1 MIITFQIS
9 QGLGKKIMTNSFHR
23 EFLYKI
29 DHHAEPLASGFQK
42 ALGALDRTEKKKLL
56 LTPLSGQMPE
66 TALSYIIADRYAD
79 NHQWRAAFLT
89 VALDEIEKLDVPA
102 AERLAVFEG
111 ANELGQTVFHKALRT
126 DTNQDLFGILEERLR
141 KWGGNDYADAYMR
154 RFRSEPLGVIDKEAS
169 ALLKMAHNSIRPYD
183 SDEYRL
189 LGALCEG
196 TYQPATY
203 KGLKA
208 TIDNKVRPLIQK
220 MHPRLKPDGM
230 AAAAV
235 ERHRLL
241 GEFARNANAVKKVS
255 KAGAYIEEQANPK
268 KPSRWRKFSLKKL
281 FR

>member
-1 MIITFQIS
+1 MAYPP
-9 QGLGKKIMTNSFHR
+9 HR
-23 EFLYKI
+23 EFFYKI
-29 DHHAEPLASGFQK
+29 DHHAQPLGSAFQA
-42 ALGALDRTEKKKLL
+42 ALNALDTAEKKKLL
-56 LTPLSGQMPE
+56 LTPLSAQMSE
-66 TALSYIIADRYAD
+66 NALSYIIADRYAD
-79 NHQWRAAFLT
+79 NHQWRTAFLA

-126 DTNQDLFGILEERLR
+126 DTDPNLFGILEERLR
-141 KWGGNDYADAYMR
+141 RWGGNDYADAYMR
-154 RFRSEPLGVIDKEAS
+154 RFRNEPLGVIDAEAS
-169 ALLKMAHNSIRPYD
+169 DLLKMAHNSIRPYD

-189 LGALCEG
+189 LGALVAG

-208 TIDNKVRPLIQK
+208 TVDNKVRPLIQK
-220 MHPRLKPDGM
+220 MHPKLKPDGM

-235 ERHRLL
+235 ERHKLL

-255 KAGAYIEEQANPK
+255 KTGAYIEEKDNPK
-268 KPSRWRKFSLKKL
+268 KPSRWSKFNLKKL